1 MYSNPTSAL
10 GISTSHSSTCA
21 STGIVNLTFSFY
33 HQEKQT
39 CRSTKIVPPKRMA
52 PPGKIA
58 YIPTFYRIFFLY
70 IDPLIN
76 FSSLYLFFFDHAT
89 YISQTIPKSILPPSF
104 YLAHPEITPL
114 ENHLI
119 TALGSYSIAF
129 LALQISLIH
138 GFKNAPSGLNV
149 KIWKILNG
157 AILLTDLGLLV
168 GGYLSDP
175 AGMVNLAGWGSMEWG
190 NYGALGVI
198 AAIRAA
204 FLLGIGGVGKK

>member
-1 MYSNPTSAL
+1 
-10 GISTSHSSTCA
+10 
-21 STGIVNLTFSFY
+21 
-33 HQEKQT
+33 
-39 CRSTKIVPPKRMA
+39 MA

-204 FLLGIGGVGKK
+204 FLLGIGGVGKKWVRGEEEVVGLVFGVLDGPMLSGCYDHGFWFEAAGNAVCYLLECWI